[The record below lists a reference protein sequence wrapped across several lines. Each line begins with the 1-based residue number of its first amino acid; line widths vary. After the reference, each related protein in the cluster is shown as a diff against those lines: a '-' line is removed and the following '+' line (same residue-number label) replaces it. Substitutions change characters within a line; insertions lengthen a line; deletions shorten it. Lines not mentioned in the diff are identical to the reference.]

1 MAIEKI
7 HGLTLESF
15 RLSKGSYSLEFSG
28 KSNEESVIYHV
39 GTAYNLSVNAKN
51 KSDALEKSSEV
62 IWPVLEQ
69 ALITTIEVEN
79 QIRLIFE
86 NGKELLIWQEEN
98 ANDNLLIVRKEDSE
112 EWFTVQ

>member
-1 MAIEKI
+1 MAIEEI
-7 HGLTLESF
+7 HGFTLESF

-28 KSNEESVIYHV
+28 KSNEEFVIYNV
-39 GTAYNLSVNAKN
+39 GTAYNLSVDEKN
-51 KSDALEKSSEV
+51 ESDALEKSSED

-69 ALITTIEVEN
+69 VLITTIEVEN
-79 QIRLIFE
+79 QIRFLFE

-98 ANDNLLIVRKEDSE
+98 ANDNLLIVRKEDSD